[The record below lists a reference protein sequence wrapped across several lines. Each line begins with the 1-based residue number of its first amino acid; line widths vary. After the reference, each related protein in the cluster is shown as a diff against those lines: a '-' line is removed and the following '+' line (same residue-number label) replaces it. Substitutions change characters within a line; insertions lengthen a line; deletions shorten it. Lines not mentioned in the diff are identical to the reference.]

1 MASVTQRI
9 NEIQQPYG
17 GYLPMKLFAKEQI
30 IDGVTLNETE
40 NIHPGLVGL
49 AVDYLTRFMSGST
62 VDQAFHISTLGASL
76 IFMADTAT
84 ELKSQITG
92 LDAKS
97 ITAACKLS
105 GFDVC
110 LRASP
115 LRYKPVEEIS
125 PDKATIENIRTMVN
139 RSLRFWEKHGP
150 ILCSEPTFEGGYTNT
165 VNAGDGD
172 YVTRDT
178 LWDFKVSKSAPNSK
192 QTLQILMYYIMGLHS
207 THEYYK
213 DIKQLGFYNPRM
225 NMVYTCSVANIS
237 PDTIKAVEEQVI
249 CYGETSPRSP
259 SHTQRPTTAPNKT
272 AKPKTAQRKTIER
285 TTIQS
290 TIAPHTEATIV
301 EYTVMDICSM
311 TGRDK
316 NTVYEDIRSGK
327 LIAHKKGNKYVIS
340 RDEYER
346 YQQNL
351 EDQREAMLAVFCALG
366 VIAIIV
372 LLFAV
377 CVSALGSLFPLLR

>member
-62 VDQAFHISTLGASL
+62 VDQAFHISILGASL
-76 IFMADTAT
+76 IFMTDTAT
-84 ELKSQITG
+84 KLKEQITG

-213 DIKQLGFYNPRM
+213 DIKQLGFYNPRL
-225 NMVYTCSVANIS
+225 NIVYTCPVSSIS
-237 PDTIKAVEEQVI
+237 PQTIIEVERDVI
-249 CYGETSPRSP
+249 CYGA
-259 SHTQRPTTAPNKT
+259 QRPPQSKT
-272 AKPKTAQRKTIER
+272 PAATRA
-285 TTIQS
+285 S
-290 TIAPHTEATIV
+290 TKNVTSKSDPQLNDLSVAEVCQI
-301 EYTVMDICSM
+301 
-311 TGRDK
+311 TGRSK
-316 NTVYEDIRSGK
+316 NAVYADIRSGQ
-327 LIAHKKGNKYVIS
+327 LAAYKKGNKYLIP
-340 RDEYER
+340 RGECDR
-346 YQQNL
+346 YLAYL
-351 EDQREAMLAVFCALG
+351 ESIQAQKEALNKALL
-366 VIAIIV
+366 IA
-372 LLFAV
+372 LFAV
-377 CVSALGSLFPLLR
+377 GIAVLLMLIFSGLLSS